1 MYLNLLHNGKKYL
14 YETNSK
20 LNIGHLKELSEK
32 ILHSDKSFMHIIYN
46 NNKYIFPNDKTFLKD
61 LIPKGKKRT
70 AFSIKVDDKDSP
82 RNNETIIINDNNYK
96 TPENTH
102 HHASL
107 DEALK
112 TNLKKNI
119 YKKFSNMWSNQKKFN
134 NTITY
139 KYNEFLIEI
148 REFNRRI
155 TELYEELFQNYTQS
169 NIKYNTFICEDN
181 CNDVNTK
188 LSEISQ
194 FEYQMIKFIEKEKYY
209 YQKLNSLIKKCII
222 LHNNKIIV
230 SSKNLQELYKELFS
244 DNIKNN
250 DFNFKF
256 DESEYS
262 SNINNNF
269 HSFDNSIKNSYSY
282 KLFSPLEQKNS
293 IMDTPSVFAKKNN
306 KYSVED
312 SLDKTIKIK
321 QKKILPLL
329 LYDNIN
335 KENKKMLIS
344 TEIGKDGIERG
355 KITLFGDEKKL
366 NNKKEV
372 KDKNKV
378 EELGEG
384 NREGDQDGKEEN
396 KNDIIKNRLISRN
409 MNSKEY
415 SMSFKTKDEGIKNK
429 SNLKNFS
436 SEKENERNKLQKLK
450 VLKQKSTIELNSN
463 LDIINSSKNI
473 LNKKNTNSSKSNN
486 NKIRKNT
493 FDKDNNLIKN
503 RIDDNETNKNN
514 IKEDKDDKENKND
527 NENTISNAKSN
538 LSDSSDLAKNKL
550 NSSKFISSVNN
561 SSRKTSIK
569 NINDNN
575 KANINNEKKEVTKID
590 KNKEDKKQINKNEN
604 NDEEKNNKK
613 PPVQSLFNRDFY
625 NKKKKEK
632 KRRNSNID
640 ETSNS
645 DDDEDED
652 AKELKRIKA
661 KKKKY
666 QKDDI
671 SEAKNE
677 RDEQKNEKN
686 KDPFE
691 DVSLL
696 RSLLNNKEDP
706 YRRKGSI
713 KRGNFDDI
721 DAMKLD
727 PIIESDEDEEKK
739 IRLLKRK
746 KKQYIKN
753 KYDFLI

>member
-82 RNNETIIINDNNYK
+82 RNNETIIIHDNNYK
-96 TPENTH
+96 TPENSH

-112 TNLKKNI
+112 TNLKKNN
-119 YKKFSNMWSNQKKFN
+119 YRKFSNMWSNQKKFN

-155 TELYEELFQNYTQS
+155 TELYEELFQNYTTS
-169 NIKYNTFICEDN
+169 NIKYNTFISEDN

-222 LHNNKIIV
+222 FHNNRIIV
-230 SSKNLQELYKELFS
+230 SNKNLQDLYKELFS
-244 DNIKNN
+244 DNIRNN
-250 DFNFKF
+250 DFNFN
-256 DESEYS
+256 ESEYN
-262 SNINNNF
+262 SNLNNNF

-293 IMDTPSVFAKKNN
+293 IMESSSIFAKKNI
-306 KYSVED
+306 KYTMED
-312 SLDKTIKIK
+312 PLDKTIKIK
-321 QKKILPLL
+321 QKKTLPLL
-329 LYDNIN
+329 LYDSIN

-366 NNKKEV
+366 KNKKEME
-372 KDKNKV
+372 KKKE
-378 EELGEG
+378 EELGEIGG
-384 NREGDQDGKEEN
+384 NDEGAQDEKEDN
-396 KNDIIKNRLISRN
+396 KNDLIKNRLIFRN
-409 MNSKEY
+409 KNSKEY
-415 SMSFKTKDEGIKNK
+415 FMPFKTKDEGIKNK
-429 SNLKNFS
+429 SILKNLS
-436 SEKENERNKLQKLK
+436 SEKVNERNKLKNLK
-450 VLKQKSTIELNSN
+450 IQKQKSTIELNSN
-463 LDIINSSKNI
+463 LDIINSHKNMSSKKNI
-473 LNKKNTNSSKSNN
+473 
-486 NKIRKNT
+486 KIRKNNS
-493 FDKDNNLIKN
+493 DKDNHLIKN
-503 RIDDNETNKNN
+503 RLDDDETTKNKDTKEEKNE
-514 IKEDKDDKENKND
+514 KEDKDDKENKND

-538 LSDSSDLAKNKL
+538 LSDSSDFAKNKN
-550 NSSKFISSVNN
+550 NSSKFISSANN

-575 KANINNEKKEVTKID
+575 NKTNDNEKEVIKID
-590 KNKEDKKQINKNEN
+590 KNKEDKKEINKNEN
-604 NDEEKNNKK
+604 NEEDKNIKK
-613 PPVQSLFNRDFY
+613 PVQSLFNRNFS
-625 NKKKKEK
+625 NKKKKNR
-632 KRRNSNID
+632 KRINSNK
-640 ETSNS
+640 EESSNTDG
-645 DDDEDED
+645 DDDDDED

-661 KKKKY
+661 KRKKY
-666 QKDDI
+666 QKDVI
-671 SEAKNE
+671 NEANNESEESK
-677 RDEQKNEKN
+677 KEKN

-691 DVSLL
+691 DVTLL
-696 RSLLNNKEDP
+696 RSLLNRKDDP
-706 YRRKGSI
+706 YRRNAHI
-713 KRGNFDDI
+713 RRGNFDDNEVLE
-721 DAMKLD
+721 LD

>member
-119 YKKFSNMWSNQKKFN
+119 HKKFSNMWSNQKKFN

-244 DNIKNN
+244 DN
-250 DFNFKF
+250 FNFKF

-372 KDKNKV
+372 KDKNNV

-384 NREGDQDGKEEN
+384 NGEGDQDGKEEN
-396 KNDIIKNRLISRN
+396 QNDLIKNRLISRN
-409 MNSKEY
+409 KNSKEY
-415 SMSFKTKDEGIKNK
+415 KMQFKTKDEGIKNK
-429 SNLKNFS
+429 SILKN
-436 SEKENERNKLQKLK
+436 
-450 VLKQKSTIELNSN
+450 
-463 LDIINSSKNI
+463 
-473 LNKKNTNSSKSNN
+473 
-486 NKIRKNT
+486 
-493 FDKDNNLIKN
+493 
-503 RIDDNETNKNN
+503 
-514 IKEDKDDKENKND
+514 
-527 NENTISNAKSN
+527 
-538 LSDSSDLAKNKL
+538 LS
-550 NSSKFISSVNN
+550 
-561 SSRKTSIK
+561 
-569 NINDNN
+569 
-575 KANINNEKKEVTKID
+575 
-590 KNKEDKKQINKNEN
+590 
-604 NDEEKNNKK
+604 
-613 PPVQSLFNRDFY
+613 
-625 NKKKKEK
+625 
-632 KRRNSNID
+632 
-640 ETSNS
+640 
-645 DDDEDED
+645 
-652 AKELKRIKA
+652 
-661 KKKKY
+661 
-666 QKDDI
+666 
-671 SEAKNE
+671 
-677 RDEQKNEKN
+677 
-686 KDPFE
+686 
-691 DVSLL
+691 
-696 RSLLNNKEDP
+696 
-706 YRRKGSI
+706 
-713 KRGNFDDI
+713 
-721 DAMKLD
+721 
-727 PIIESDEDEEKK
+727 
-739 IRLLKRK
+739 
-746 KKQYIKN
+746 
-753 KYDFLI
+753 